1 MSVIVTGGVF
11 LLLLVFE
18 HPIAAALLVCVVLW
32 GLCSFAGDLTPLNA
46 HVR

>member
-32 GLCSFAGDLTPLNA
+32 GLCSFAATL
-46 HVR
+46 RR